1 VTPAA
6 TGNPRSRILV
16 TAELTADGVARLGKL
31 AEVSYQPRTVTK
43 RMLAGAKLV
52 EVLAGYPISGS
63 SAPAAATP

>member
-1 VTPAA
+1 VTRGPKM
-6 TGNPRSRILV
+6 RVLV
-16 TAELTADGVARLGKL
+16 TAELTAQGVTRLERL

-43 RMLAGAKLV
+43 RLLAGAKLV